1 MNFHVLWK
9 VGLLTSSSNPGPIV
23 DLFGTYGVI
32 PCVGGL
38 VTSRT
43 MGYIIKSILI
53 SLQSLILGT
62 AVVRLYT
69 HDKNHLWYY
78 QKVALY
84 LHQDHCELWMIEWT
98 WCSVCN
104 NKMENIL
111 FPSYKSFHQL
121 FVDKTKLNMIRK
133 YIWQNF
139 INMYIAH
146 KRKKFFIITR

>member
-9 VGLLTSSSNPGPIV
+9 VRLLTSSLNPGPIV

-69 HDKNHLWYY
+69 HDKDHLWCY
-78 QKVALY
+78 KISISRSV
-84 LHQDHCELWMIEWT
+84 WMIEWT
-98 WCSVCN
+98 LCSLCN

-111 FPSYKSFHQL
+111 FPSYKTFHQL

-133 YIWQNF
+133 YIWQYF

-146 KRKKFFIITR
+146 KRKNFFIITRYHNT